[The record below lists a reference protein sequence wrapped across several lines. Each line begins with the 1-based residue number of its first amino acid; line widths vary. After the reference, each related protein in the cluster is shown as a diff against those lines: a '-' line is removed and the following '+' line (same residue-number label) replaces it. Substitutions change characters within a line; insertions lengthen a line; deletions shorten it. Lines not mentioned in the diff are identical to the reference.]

1 MRTKKMESK
10 KEQAVRLALDEANR
24 KWAKGLF
31 IAQNHPEYDKIMG
44 AAFGNEGD
52 PETVYSIA
60 SLYSDNEENDGT
72 WEDAILDALNNEYS
86 GYF

>member
-1 MRTKKMESK
+1 MESK
-10 KEQAVRLALDEANR
+10 KEQAVRLALETAHQ
-24 KWAKGLF
+24 KWVNGLF
-31 IAQNHPEYDKIMG
+31 IAQNHPEYDEIMG

-60 SLYSDNEENDGT
+60 SLYSDDKENDGS